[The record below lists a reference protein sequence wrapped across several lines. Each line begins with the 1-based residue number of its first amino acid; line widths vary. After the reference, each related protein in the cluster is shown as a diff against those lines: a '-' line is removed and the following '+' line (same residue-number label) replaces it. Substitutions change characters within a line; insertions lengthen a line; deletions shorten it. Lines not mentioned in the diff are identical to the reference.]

1 MKIDQKRLSAAQKKL
16 PKYKGLDCK
25 RSHGGLRYTKSGLC
39 VKCVSDAA
47 KERNQRVRDEMDRLF
62 ETPEVQARVVAAL
75 AALAGEADE

>member
-1 MKIDQKRLSAAQKKL
+1 MKIDQKRLAAAQKKL

-47 KERNQRVRDEMDRLF
+47 KERNQRVRDEMERLF
-62 ETPEVQARVVAAL
+62 QTPAVQARALSAL
-75 AALAGEADE
+75 AWLAREVDE

>member
-1 MKIDQKRLSAAQKKL
+1 MKIDQKRLAAAHKKL
-16 PKYKGLDCK
+16 PKYNGLDCK

-47 KERNQRVRDEMDRLF
+47 KERNQKVRDEMHRLF
-62 ETPEVQARVVAAL
+62 QTPENQARVLGAL

>member
-1 MKIDQKRLSAAQKKL
+1 MKIDQKRLTAAQKKL

-25 RSHGGLRYTKSGLC
+25 RGHGGLRYTKSGLC

-47 KERNQRVRDEMDRLF
+47 KERNQKVRDEMHRLF
-62 ETPEVQARVVAAL
+62 QTPEIQARVLGAL